1 MHTGEDSTQEMVEWK
16 RVGGRGNR
24 RREGGRRG
32 EEVGGTYCCGLEA
45 GRGMEEEEE
54 AGERGDWRTRRTD
67 EGGVAEEQIVGPRR
81 L

>member
-54 AGERGDWRTRRTD
+54 ICTFSPGNKLKGVSTP
-67 EGGVAEEQIVGPRR
+67 VAEIC
-81 L
+81 